1 MPHTSG
7 EIFAPQSVE
16 HYLGTLSLGLD
27 HLADHLRAV
36 STPSTGSE
44 VSSAAARV
52 AEVDLDHPLG
62 DVKSALAEMSEVYLD
77 DAIWFHDPAY
87 VAHLNC
93 PIVIPALLAELYV
106 SAVNSSLDTWDQSIG
121 GTHIEQR
128 LIDWTA
134 DRIGFGP
141 ASDGVFTSGGTQSN
155 LQALM
160 LARAEV
166 DARPDQ
172 LRIFASAE
180 AHFSVRKAA
189 VVLGLGPDAVVEV
202 PTVSRRMD
210 PHALARELDGARRFG
225 LVPMAVVA
233 TAGTTDFGSIDP
245 LGEVA
250 EVCAEHGVWLHVDA
264 AFGGGLL
271 ASTRRRHLLAGIEQA
286 DSVVIDYHKT
296 FFQPIS
302 ASAVI
307 VRDADTLRH
316 VTHHADY
323 LNPQASEQ
331 PNQVDKSL
339 QTTRRF
345 DALKLWLTLRIM
357 GADAVGEMFDRAI
370 DLAHDL
376 HSVLAADPDFEV
388 AATPTLS
395 TLVFRYRPQT
405 MSTRQADEL
414 APAVR
419 AAVFR
424 SGRAVIAGTR
434 VDGESWL
441 KVTLLNPAATLEG
454 LTDVVEEIRRTAR
467 ALENGAA
474 QEAS

>member
-1 MPHTSG
+1 
-7 EIFAPQSVE
+7 
-16 HYLGTLSLGLD
+16 LGLD
-27 HLADHLRAV
+27 HLADHLRAAAA
-36 STPSTGSE
+36 PSTGSD
-44 VSSAAARV
+44 VRSAAARV

-62 DVKSALAEMSEVYLD
+62 DVKAALAEMSQVYLD

-141 ASDGVFTSGGTQSN
+141 TADGVFTSGGTQSN
-155 LQALM
+155 LQALL

-166 DARPDQ
+166 DARPDR

-180 AHFSVRKAA
+180 AHFSIRKAA

-202 PTVSRRMD
+202 PTDSRRMD
-210 PHALARELDGARRFG
+210 PGALARELEGARRFG

-245 LGEVA
+245 LSEVA
-250 EVCAEHGVWLHVDA
+250 DVCTEHGVWLHVDA
-264 AFGGGLL
+264 AYGGGLL

-286 DSVVIDYHKT
+286 ASVAIDYHKT

-302 ASAVI
+302 ASVVI
-307 VRDADTLRH
+307 VRDGDTLRH

-323 LNPQASEQ
+323 LNPQASVQ

-370 DLAHDL
+370 DLAHEL
-376 HSVLAADPDFEV
+376 HTVLATDPDFEV

-395 TLVFRYRPQT
+395 TLVFRYRPRT
-405 MSTRQADEL
+405 MSAHRADEL

-419 AAVFR
+419 AEVFR

-467 ALENGAA
+467 ALESGAA